1 MTPQLDLLIL
11 RKECDMANIIRISKN
26 FALSEMTKS
35 ATAERLG
42 VDNTPSS
49 IHLVNLTHLAIHILQ
64 PVRDQFGVITI
75 NSGYRS
81 PALNAKVGGSKT
93 SQHCNG
99 QAAEF
104 ESFSTPNPDL
114 AKWIAKNL
122 DFDQLILEFYD
133 GKDPNSGWVHCSYNL
148 MGNRKKI
155 LTALKTGGK
164 VVYRNGFVSK

>member
-1 MTPQLDLLIL
+1 MILQLDLLML
-11 RKECDMANIIRISKN
+11 RKERDMANIIRVSKN

-99 QAAEF
+99 QAADF

-114 AKWIAKNL
+114 AKWIANNL
-122 DFDQLILEFYD
+122 VFDQLILEFYD
-133 GKDPNSGWVHCSYNL
+133 GVNPNSGWVHCSYNL

-155 LTALKTGGK
+155 MTALKTGGK
-164 VVYRNGFVSK
+164 VVYKNGFVSK

>member
-1 MTPQLDLLIL
+1 MPET
-11 RKECDMANIIRISKN
+11 IRVSKN
-26 FALSEMTKS
+26 FALSEMVKS
-35 ATAERLG
+35 ATAERLN
-42 VDNTPSS
+42 VDNSPSD

-81 PALNAKVGGSKT
+81 PALNAKVGGSET
-93 SQHCNG
+93 SQHYNG
-99 QAAEF
+99 QAADF

-114 AKWIAKNL
+114 AKWIANNL
-122 DFDQLILEFYD
+122 EFDQLILEFYD
-133 GKDPNSGWVHCSYNL
+133 GVNPNSGWVHCSYNL

-164 VVYRNGFVSK
+164 VVYKNGFVSK

>member
-1 MTPQLDLLIL
+1 MPET
-11 RKECDMANIIRISKN
+11 IRVSKN
-26 FALSEMTKS
+26 FALSEMVKS
-35 ATAERLG
+35 ATAERLN
-42 VDNTPSS
+42 VDNSPSD

-93 SQHCNG
+93 SQNCNG
-99 QAAEF
+99 QAADF

-114 AKWIAKNL
+114 AKWIANNL
-122 DFDQLILEFYD
+122 VFDQLILEFYD
-133 GKDPNSGWVHCSYNL
+133 GVNPNSGWVHCSYNL

-155 LTALKTGGK
+155 MTALKTGGK
-164 VVYRNGFVSK
+164 VVYKNGFVSK

>member
-1 MTPQLDLLIL
+1 
-11 RKECDMANIIRISKN
+11 MAETIRLSKN
-26 FALSEMTKS
+26 FALSEMVKS
-35 ATAERLG
+35 ATAERLN
-42 VDNTPSS
+42 VDNSTSD

-64 PVRDQFGVITI
+64 PVRDEFGVITI

-81 PALNAKVGGSKT
+81 HALNAKVGGSKT

-99 QAAEF
+99 QAADF

-114 AKWIAKNL
+114 AKWIANNL
-122 DFDQLILEFYD
+122 EFDQLILEFYD
-133 GKDPNSGWVHCSYNL
+133 GVNPNSGWVHCSYNL

-164 VVYRNGFVSK
+164 VVYKNGFVSK

>member
-1 MTPQLDLLIL
+1 MVET
-11 RKECDMANIIRISKN
+11 IRVSKN
-26 FALSEMTKS
+26 FALSEMVKS
-35 ATAERLG
+35 ATAERLN
-42 VDNTPSS
+42 VDNSPSD

-64 PVRDQFGVITI
+64 PVRDEFGVITI

-99 QAAEF
+99 QAADF

-133 GKDPNSGWVHCSYNL
+133 GVNPNSGWVHCSYNL

-155 LTALKTGGK
+155 LTALKTKNG
-164 VVYRNGFVSK
+164 VVYKNGFVSS

>member
-1 MTPQLDLLIL
+1 
-11 RKECDMANIIRISKN
+11 MANIIRISKN

-99 QAAEF
+99 QAADF

-114 AKWIAKNL
+114 AKWIANNL
-122 DFDQLILEFYD
+122 EFDQLILEFYD
-133 GKDPNSGWVHCSYNL
+133 GVNPNSGWVHCSYNL

-155 LTALKTGGK
+155 MTALKTKSGVQYK
-164 VVYRNGFVSK
+164 NGFVKIGRASCRERV

>member
-1 MTPQLDLLIL
+1 
-11 RKECDMANIIRISKN
+11 MAETIRLSKN
-26 FALSEMTKS
+26 FALSEMVKS
-35 ATAERLG
+35 ATAERLN
-42 VDNTPSS
+42 VDNSPSD

-64 PVRDQFGVITI
+64 PVRDEFGVITI

-99 QAAEF
+99 QAADF

-114 AKWIAKNL
+114 AKWIANNL
-122 DFDQLILEFYD
+122 EFDQLILEFYD
-133 GKDPNSGWVHCSYNL
+133 GVNPNSGWVHCSYNL
-148 MGNRKKI
+148 MGHRKKI

-164 VVYRNGFVSK
+164 VVYKNGFVSK

>member
-1 MTPQLDLLIL
+1 MVET
-11 RKECDMANIIRISKN
+11 IRVSKN
-26 FALSEMTKS
+26 FALSEMVKS
-35 ATAERLG
+35 ATAERLN
-42 VDNTPSS
+42 VDNSPSD

-64 PVRDQFGVITI
+64 PVRDEFGVITI

-99 QAAEF
+99 QAADF

-114 AKWIAKNL
+114 AKWIANNL
-122 DFDQLILEFYD
+122 EFDQLILEFYD
-133 GKDPNSGWVHCSYNL
+133 GVNPNSGWVHCSYNL

-164 VVYRNGFVSK
+164 VVYKNGFVSK

>member
-1 MTPQLDLLIL
+1 MPET
-11 RKECDMANIIRISKN
+11 IRVSKN
-26 FALSEMTKS
+26 FALSEMVKS

-42 VDNTPSS
+42 VDNSPSD

-64 PVRDQFGVITI
+64 PVRDEFGVITI

-99 QAAEF
+99 QAADF

-114 AKWIAKNL
+114 AKWIANNL
-122 DFDQLILEFYD
+122 EFDQLILEFYD
-133 GKDPNSGWVHCSYNL
+133 GVNPNSGWVHCSYNL

-164 VVYRNGFVSK
+164 VVYKNGFVSK

>member
-1 MTPQLDLLIL
+1 MPET
-11 RKECDMANIIRISKN
+11 IRVSKN
-26 FALSEMTKS
+26 FALSEMVKS
-35 ATAERLG
+35 ATAERLN
-42 VDNTPSS
+42 VDNSPSD

-99 QAAEF
+99 QAADF

-114 AKWIAKNL
+114 AKWIANNL
-122 DFDQLILEFYD
+122 EFDQLILEFYD
-133 GKDPNSGWVHCSYNL
+133 GVNPNSGWVHCSYNL

-155 LTALKTGGK
+155 MTALKTGGK
-164 VVYRNGFVSK
+164 VIYKYGFVSK

>member
-1 MTPQLDLLIL
+1 
-11 RKECDMANIIRISKN
+11 MAETIRLSKN
-26 FALSEMTKS
+26 FALSEMVKS
-35 ATAERLG
+35 ATAERLN
-42 VDNTPSS
+42 VDNSPSD

-64 PVRDQFGVITI
+64 PVRDEFGVITI

-81 PALNAKVGGSKT
+81 PSLNAKVGGSKT

-99 QAAEF
+99 QAADF

-114 AKWIAKNL
+114 AKWIANNL
-122 DFDQLILEFYD
+122 EFDQLILEFYD
-133 GKDPNSGWVHCSYNL
+133 GVNPNSGWVHCSYNL

-164 VVYRNGFVSK
+164 VVYKNGFVSK

>member
-1 MTPQLDLLIL
+1 MPET
-11 RKECDMANIIRISKN
+11 IRVSKN
-26 FALSEMTKS
+26 FALSEMVKS
-35 ATAERLG
+35 ATAERLN
-42 VDNTPSS
+42 VDNSPSD

-64 PVRDQFGVITI
+64 PVRDKFGVITI
-75 NSGYRS
+75 NSGDRS

-99 QAAEF
+99 QAADF

-114 AKWIAKNL
+114 AKWIANNL
-122 DFDQLILEFYD
+122 EFDQLILEFYD
-133 GKDPNSGWVHCSYNL
+133 GVNPNSGWVHCSYNL

-164 VVYRNGFVSK
+164 VVYKNGFVSK

>member
-1 MTPQLDLLIL
+1 MPET
-11 RKECDMANIIRISKN
+11 IRVSKN
-26 FALSEMTKS
+26 FALSEMVKS
-35 ATAERLG
+35 ATAERLN
-42 VDNTPSS
+42 VDNSPSD

-99 QAAEF
+99 QAADF

-114 AKWIAKNL
+114 AKWIANNL
-122 DFDQLILEFYD
+122 EFDQLILEFYD
-133 GKDPNSGWVHCSYNL
+133 GVNPNSGWVHWSYNL

-164 VVYRNGFVSK
+164 VVYKNGFVSK

>member
-1 MTPQLDLLIL
+1 
-11 RKECDMANIIRISKN
+11 MADIVRISKN

-42 VDNTPSS
+42 VDNSPNS

-64 PVRDQFGVITI
+64 PVRDKFGVITI

-99 QAAEF
+99 QAADF
-104 ESFSTPNPDL
+104 ESTKISNPDL
-114 AKWIAKNL
+114 AKWISENL
-122 DFDQLILEFYD
+122 IFDQLILEFYD

-148 MGNRKKI
+148 MGNRRKI
-155 LTALKTGGK
+155 LTALKTKSGVQYK
-164 VVYRNGFVSK
+164 SGFVSK

>member
-1 MTPQLDLLIL
+1 MPET
-11 RKECDMANIIRISKN
+11 IRVSKN
-26 FALSEMTKS
+26 FALSEMVKS
-35 ATAERLG
+35 ATAERLN
-42 VDNTPSS
+42 VDNSPSD
-49 IHLVNLTHLAIHILQ
+49 IHLVNLPHLAIHILQ

-99 QAAEF
+99 QAADF

-114 AKWIAKNL
+114 AKWIANNL
-122 DFDQLILEFYD
+122 EFDQLILEFYD
-133 GKDPNSGWVHCSYNL
+133 GVNPNSGWVHCSYNL

-164 VVYRNGFVSK
+164 VVYKNGFVSK

>member
-1 MTPQLDLLIL
+1 MPET
-11 RKECDMANIIRISKN
+11 IRVSKN
-26 FALSEMTKS
+26 FALSEMVKS
-35 ATAERLG
+35 ATAERLN
-42 VDNTPSS
+42 VDNSPSD

-64 PVRDQFGVITI
+64 PVRYQFGVITI

-99 QAAEF
+99 QAADF

-114 AKWIAKNL
+114 AKWIANNL
-122 DFDQLILEFYD
+122 EFDQLILEFYD
-133 GKDPNSGWVHCSYNL
+133 GVNPNSGWVHCSYNL

-164 VVYRNGFVSK
+164 VVYKNGFVSK

>member
-1 MTPQLDLLIL
+1 
-11 RKECDMANIIRISKN
+11 MAETIRLSKN
-26 FALSEMTKS
+26 FALSEMVKS
-35 ATAERLG
+35 ATAERLN
-42 VDNTPSS
+42 VDNSPSD

-81 PALNAKVGGSKT
+81 PSLNAKVGGSKT

-99 QAAEF
+99 QAADF

-114 AKWIAKNL
+114 AKWIANNL
-122 DFDQLILEFYD
+122 VFDQLILEFYD
-133 GKDPNSGWVHCSYNL
+133 GVNPNSGWVHCSYNL

-164 VVYRNGFVSK
+164 VVYKNGFVSK

>member
-1 MTPQLDLLIL
+1 MVET
-11 RKECDMANIIRISKN
+11 IRVSKN
-26 FALSEMTKS
+26 FALSEMVKS
-35 ATAERLG
+35 ATAERLN
-42 VDNTPSS
+42 VDNSPSD

-99 QAAEF
+99 QAADF

-114 AKWIAKNL
+114 AKWIANNL
-122 DFDQLILEFYD
+122 EFDQLILEFYD
-133 GKDPNSGWVHCSYNL
+133 GVNPNSGWVHCSYNL

-155 LTALKTGGK
+155 MTALKTGGK
-164 VVYRNGFVSK
+164 VVYKNGFVSK

>member
-1 MTPQLDLLIL
+1 MPET
-11 RKECDMANIIRISKN
+11 IRVSKN
-26 FALSEMTKS
+26 FALSEMVKS
-35 ATAERLG
+35 ATAERLN
-42 VDNTPSS
+42 VDNSPSD

-99 QAAEF
+99 QAADF
-104 ESFSTPNPDL
+104 ESFSTPDPDL
-114 AKWIAKNL
+114 AKWIANNL
-122 DFDQLILEFYD
+122 VFDQLILEFYD
-133 GKDPNSGWVHCSYNL
+133 GVNPNSGWVHCSYNL

-155 LTALKTGGK
+155 MTALKTKSGVQYK
-164 VVYRNGFVSK
+164 NGFVSK

>member
-1 MTPQLDLLIL
+1 MPET
-11 RKECDMANIIRISKN
+11 IRVSKK
-26 FALSEMTKS
+26 FALSEMVKS
-35 ATAERLG
+35 ATAERLN
-42 VDNTPSS
+42 VDNSPSD

-99 QAAEF
+99 QAADF

-114 AKWIAKNL
+114 AKWIANNL
-122 DFDQLILEFYD
+122 EFDQLILEFYD
-133 GKDPNSGWVHCSYNL
+133 GVNPNSGWVHCSYNL

>member
-1 MTPQLDLLIL
+1 
-11 RKECDMANIIRISKN
+11 MADIIRVSKN
-26 FALSEMTKS
+26 FALSEMVKS
-35 ATAERLG
+35 ATAERLR
-42 VDNTPSS
+42 VDNSPSS

-99 QAAEF
+99 QAADF

-114 AKWIAKNL
+114 AKWISKNL
-122 DFDQLILEFYD
+122 EFDQLILEFYD
-133 GKDPNSGWVHCSYNL
+133 GKDPNSGWVHSRYNL
-148 MGNRKKI
+148 IGNRKKI
-155 LTALKTGGK
+155 MTALKTKSGVQYK
-164 VVYRNGFVSK
+164 SGFVSR